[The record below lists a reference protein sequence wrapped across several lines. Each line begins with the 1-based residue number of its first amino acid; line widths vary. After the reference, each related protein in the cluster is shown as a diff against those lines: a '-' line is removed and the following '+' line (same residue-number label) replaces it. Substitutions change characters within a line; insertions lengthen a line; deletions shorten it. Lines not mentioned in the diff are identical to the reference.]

1 MNGEVFLLLR
11 ALYSAASG
19 MLAQQTNVDT
29 ISHNLSNVNT
39 NGFKK
44 SRVEFQD
51 LFYAHIR
58 PAVGGSQGIMVGQG
72 SRLSSIQRIFS
83 NGSLQA
89 TGNPFDI
96 AIQGQGFFRVEQM
109 DGVEAYTRDG
119 AFRLDG
125 NRRLI
130 TSNGEFVLGQN
141 GRITIPPSADEIEIT
156 ADGIIRYIDA
166 QSHEGVLVDQISLA
180 IFSSPSGLSAQ
191 GNSLWIATE
200 FSGQAILVNPGR
212 TDTGRLAQGHLEAS
226 NVQTV
231 EEMISLIVAQRAYE
245 INSKA
250 VQSADDMMGM
260 ANNLRRG

>member
-1 MNGEVFLLLR
+1 MLR

-39 NGFKK
+39 TGFKK
-44 SRVEFQD
+44 SRAEFQD

-58 PAVGGSQGIMVGQG
+58 PAVSGSTGIMVGQG

-89 TGNPFDI
+89 TGNPFDV
-96 AIQGQGFFRVEQM
+96 AIQGPGFFRVEQTN
-109 DGVEAYTRDG
+109 GVEAYTRDG
-119 AFRLDG
+119 AFQLDG
-125 NRRLI
+125 ERRLI
-130 TSNGEFVLGQN
+130 TSNGDFVLGQD
-141 GRITIPPSADEIEIT
+141 GRISIPQSAQEIEIT
-156 ADGIIRYIDA
+156 ADGTIRYVDEA
-166 QSHEGVLVDQISLA
+166 SGEGVVVDQISLA
-180 IFSSPSGLSAQ
+180 IFSSSSGLEAQ
-191 GNSLWIATE
+191 GNSLWTATE
-200 FSGQAILVNPGR
+200 HSGQATLVSPGR
-212 TDTGRLAQGHLEAS
+212 ADTGRLAQRYLEAS